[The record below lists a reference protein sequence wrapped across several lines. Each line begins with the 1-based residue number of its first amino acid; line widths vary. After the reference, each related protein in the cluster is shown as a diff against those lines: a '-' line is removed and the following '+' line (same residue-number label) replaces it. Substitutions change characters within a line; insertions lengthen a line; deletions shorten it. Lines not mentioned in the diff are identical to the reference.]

1 MSQSLSDK
9 ESSLKYVSS
18 RNRVFNLV
26 QFLFYFSDRMLN
38 EAARVDAEERQ
49 AQMRAEIEQLRN
61 SLRKHKRHEKQLL
74 EETNQ
79 LQERLDD
86 VTNVNLHLNE
96 RLAEQVRL
104 LIIFLL

>member
-1 MSQSLSDK
+1 
-9 ESSLKYVSS
+9 
-18 RNRVFNLV
+18 
-26 QFLFYFSDRMLN
+26 MLN

-96 RLAEQVRL
+96 RLAEQVRPSTDVIQAAEAISQSEARTAVYVSVL
-104 LIIFLL
+104 GVRSSQEGIERN

>member
-1 MSQSLSDK
+1 
-9 ESSLKYVSS
+9 
-18 RNRVFNLV
+18 
-26 QFLFYFSDRMLN
+26 MLN

-96 RLAEQVRL
+96 RLAEQVRPSTDVIQAAEAINQSEARTIVYVYVL
-104 LIIFLL
+104 GVRSSQEGIERN